1 MYFLQADIRKKKKK
15 KQKQT
20 KQGNE
25 KGDRP
30 HLALKDFFD
39 ELSILT

>member
-1 MYFLQADIRKKKKK
+1 MYFLQADIRKKK

-30 HLALKDFFD
+30 HLALKDFY
-39 ELSILT
+39 ELYIDLGH

>member
-1 MYFLQADIRKKKKK
+1 MYFLQADIRKKKKSRNK
-15 KQKQT
+15 L
-20 KQGNE
+20 GNE

-30 HLALKDFFD
+30 HLALKDFFY

>member
-1 MYFLQADIRKKKKK
+1 MYFLQADIRKKKK

-30 HLALKDFFD
+30 NLALKDFY